1 MAALA
6 AAIGACVGPNFHR
19 PAAPTVDRY
28 TIEPTPEATAA
39 APVPDAA
46 PPTAQPAAPKPDG
59 KPPMANAPT
68 PGPDAEPPTAH
79 AGTPGPSIERPTA
92 NAAAGGPSGA
102 AQRFLM
108 QQEVPKNWWTLFGSE
123 ALDALVTEA
132 LRANPDVAS
141 AQAALRQALEN
152 TAAQRGSYFPNL
164 QGTFDASR
172 NRDALGT
179 LSPTLATST
188 PLYNLFTPQV
198 TISYVPDIFGAN
210 RRAVE
215 SLAAQAEASRYQLD
229 ATYLTLTANVVSTA
243 IQEAGLRAQV
253 AATLSV
259 IELERE
265 SLDVLRHEL
274 ELGAIAEADVY
285 AQDAALA
292 QLEGTLPPLNKQLHQ
307 ARDQLA
313 VLTGHLPADYKPAN
327 FELDQLVLPAD
338 LPLGVP
344 SQLVERRPD
353 VRAAEAQ
360 LHAATAQVGFAIA
373 SLLPQVTITGNLGST
388 AALIADLFKPGT
400 GFWSIGGTATATLF
414 DGGTLI
420 HRKRAADAALEQAA
434 AQYRSAV
441 LTAFQN
447 VADALHALET
457 DAEALAAANRAEAAA
472 QKSLGVTHRQLEL
485 GSVSYVALVISEQA
499 YQQSVV
505 SVAQARA
512 NRLADTAALFQALG
526 GSISPVA
533 AVPIAPAPIADA
545 PSTGGAGALGPTTRA
560 AQTTTV
566 TPTTPTQTATT
577 DPTTVGP
584 TTAAAPIAG
593 AR

>member
-1 MAALA
+1 VSALA
-6 AAIGACVGPNFHR
+6 LLGAATGACVGPNFHR

-28 TIEPTPEATAA
+28 TIEPMPAATVA
-39 APVPDAA
+39 AP
-46 PPTAQPAAPKPDG
+46 G
-59 KPPMANAPT
+59 
-68 PGPDAEPPTAH
+68 
-79 AGTPGPSIERPTA
+79 
-92 NAAAGGPSGA
+92 GA
-102 AQRFLM
+102 AQRFLL
-108 QQEVPKNWWTLFGSE
+108 QQDVPKNWWTLFGSE
-123 ALDALVTEA
+123 ALDALVKEA

-152 TAAQRGSYFPNL
+152 TAAQRGSYFPNV

-179 LSPTLATST
+179 LSPTLSTPT

-229 ATYLTLTANVVSTA
+229 ATYLTLTANVVSSA
-243 IQEAGLRAQV
+243 IQEAGLRAQI
-253 AATLSV
+253 AATSRV
-259 IELERE
+259 IALERE
-265 SLDVLRHEL
+265 SLEVLRHEL
-274 ELGAIAEADVY
+274 DLGAISEADVY

-313 VLTGHLPADYKPAN
+313 VLTGHLPADYKPVN
-327 FELDQLVLPAD
+327 FELEQLVLPAD

-353 VRAAEAQ
+353 VRAAEAE
-360 LHAATAQVGFAIA
+360 LHAATAQVGVAIA
-373 SLLPQVTITGNLGST
+373 NLLPQVTITGNLGST

-400 GFWSIGGTATATLF
+400 GFWSVGGTAAATLF

-457 DAEALAAANRAEAAA
+457 DAEALNAASRAEEAA
-472 QKSLGVTHRQLEL
+472 QKSLGVAQRQLQL
-485 GSVSYVALVISEQA
+485 GSVGYLALVISEQA
-499 YQQSVV
+499 YQQAVV
-505 SVAQARA
+505 TVAQARA
-512 NRLADTAALFQALG
+512 SRFADTAALFQALG
-526 GSISPVA
+526 GTITPV
-533 AVPIAPAPIADA
+533 V
-545 PSTGGAGALGPTTRA
+545 GGPGHRARGTR
-560 AQTTTV
+560 
-566 TPTTPTQTATT
+566 
-577 DPTTVGP
+577 
-584 TTAAAPIAG
+584 
-593 AR
+593 RE